1 MASATTQLY
10 NEEKLEH
17 CCQRLEQLSAKVDR
31 LMNFE
36 SAGQGGTSRPS
47 RPSPNAAPVEVL
59 ATTEPQTTLSDTH
72 YDRLE
77 AILIEKI
84 QTYIQNGMRRI
95 SFVLTCQLFFFLGYD
110 ICFHQN
116 GNTGCVSA
124 VRHRENWERDRGM
137 FRKDERRKTVFA
149 Y

>member
-1 MASATTQLY
+1 MHEIRQLTHLLTELRSQRNDLSTEPMASATTQLY

-95 SFVLTCQLFFFLGYD
+95 SFVLTFQLFFFLSYD
-110 ICFHQN
+110 ICFR
-116 GNTGCVSA
+116 A
-124 VRHRENWERDRGM
+124 LPR
-137 FRKDERRKTVFA
+137 DER
-149 Y
+149 